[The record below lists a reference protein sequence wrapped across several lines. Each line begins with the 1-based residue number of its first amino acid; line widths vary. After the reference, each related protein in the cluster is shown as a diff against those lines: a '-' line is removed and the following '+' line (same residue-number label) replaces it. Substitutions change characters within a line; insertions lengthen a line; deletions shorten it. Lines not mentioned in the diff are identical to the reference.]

1 MKRTICL
8 LVVLFSF
15 LLPMAIFAGVE
26 AEKEEV
32 KKYEIV
38 LIGKLEHPMFDNT
51 FLEWS
56 EQLMIWEA
64 LMYRW

>member
-1 MKRTICL
+1 MKRIICL

-15 LLPMAIFAGVE
+15 LLPMAIFAGDE

-38 LIGKLEHPMFDNT
+38 LIGKRNIQHYLTTIDKIN
-51 FLEWS
+51 
-56 EQLMIWEA
+56 
-64 LMYRW
+64 